1 MNRRFLL
8 LLLPG
13 IAIPAAV
20 AFDWFNFKESADNGL
35 VVSGTLEA
43 RNIDVGSKIG
53 GRITQVLAHEG
64 DHMTAGQLLVVFD
77 DAELK
82 ARVDQAQGHLDS
94 AHANLEKLEH
104 GSRPEDIAEALA
116 ATSKGANDRGYLI
129 EAIAQARADRERAAA
144 DAIDAEQSFRRVR
157 DLVRTGALPAQSQD
171 DAQAKLDT
179 TKAALRAAD
188 YAVAGAEGRLR
199 AAQAV
204 SERTER
210 GFRQEDIDA
219 ARADAAQAQGEL
231 EEAQARW
238 AEHEVRAPTAAVV
251 EVLDRRPGDLLPPN
265 AIVAKLLEAD
275 QLYVVVYVPETQ
287 IGLVHV
293 GQNARVSV
301 DAYPG
306 EIFSAK
312 VEQIRQQAEFLP
324 RNVQTREERVHQ
336 VIGVKLRV
344 DNPRDRLRAGVSAE
358 VRFAGETDNAGNTR

>member
-1 MNRRFLL
+1 MTRPLL
-8 LLLPG
+8 VAL
-13 IAIPAAV
+13 PAAV
-20 AFDWFNFKESADNGL
+20 IVPAAIAFDWFDFFTPAAEGL

-43 RNIDVGSKIG
+43 RNINVGSKIG
-53 GRITQVLAHEG
+53 GRVTQVLVHEG
-64 DHMTAGQLLVVFD
+64 DSVKPDQLLVVFD

-82 ARVDQAQGHLDS
+82 ARVTQAQGRLDS
-94 AHANLEKLEH
+94 ARANLDKLEH

-116 ATSKGANDRGYLI
+116 ATGKGANDRGYLT
-129 EAIAQARADRERAAA
+129 EAIAQARADRERARA
-144 DAIDAEQSFRRVR
+144 DAVNAEQGFRRVQA
-157 DLVRTGALPAQSQD
+157 LVRSGALSAQSYD
-171 DAQAKLDT
+171 DAWAKLN
-179 TKAALRAAD
+179 ASQAQVRSAEH
-188 YAVAGAEGRLR
+188 AVAAAEGRLR

-219 ARADAAQAQGEL
+219 ARADVAQAQGEL

-238 AEHEVRAPTAAVV
+238 AEREVRAPAAAVV
-251 EVLDRRPGDLLPPN
+251 EVVDLRPGDLIPPN

-287 IGLVHV
+287 IGGVRV
-293 GQNARVSV
+293 GETAEISV

-306 EIFSAK
+306 EVFSGR

-344 DNPRDRLRAGVSAE
+344 DNPQRRLRAGVSAE
-358 VRFAGETDNAGNTR
+358 VRFVPAAKNP